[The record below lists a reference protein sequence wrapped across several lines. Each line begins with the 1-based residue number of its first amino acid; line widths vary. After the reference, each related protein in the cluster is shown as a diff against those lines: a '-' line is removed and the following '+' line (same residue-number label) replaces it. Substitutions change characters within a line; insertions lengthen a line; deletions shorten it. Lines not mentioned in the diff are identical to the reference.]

1 VYGGALGTPSLP
13 CFAPLINSPVATF
26 AVCQSQPDGT
36 VKVLY
41 QGLTLAVAESEA
53 DRINAG
59 LASAGIPSAVSSAFV
74 L

>member
-1 VYGGALGTPSLP
+1 MGVPLGIPSVP

-36 VKVLY
+36 IRVLY
-41 QGLTLAVAESEA
+41 QGLTSDRAETEA